1 MIPVRPALVL
11 ASTAFTFA
19 FTFAFTGAFTGA
31 AAAEIT
37 VPAGQQAYQA
47 IMVKDQ
53 PMRARLALGFDAAL
67 LLNLEPAQRAQL
79 KIFPLIGKQTFK
91 NALIP
96 GGKALFRFN
105 LVRVAPQ
112 GYESLRL
119 PTVWVDKPIA
129 ADADGILSALALEAD
144 TLTFRLGPD
153 KPGARSYDLQRK
165 GKSSAS
171 MQTRVA
177 DEKIRIT
184 LELNA
189 PETILNAR
197 AAEALIEAGM
207 VSRVAAVGLWR
218 PFPGV
223 ALPIQRLTARDGA
236 TLMGLPII
244 NAAVRITEAEARR
257 IDAQAKAGT
266 STAEDDEDAITVT
279 ADRKKKGGRAP
290 WVLIGRTTMDKC
302 STITLDRPAS
312 LWRMRCAF

>member
-1 MIPVRPALVL
+1 MRRLLLALAL
-11 ASTAFTFA
+11 ASPAM
-19 FTFAFTGAFTGA
+19 A
-31 AAAEIT
+31 ADIA
-37 VPAGQQAYQA
+37 VPRGQQAYQS

-67 LLNLEPAQRAQL
+67 ILNLEPAQRAKL

-91 NALIP
+91 DPLIP

-112 GYESLRL
+112 GYASRRL

-129 ADADGILSALALEAD
+129 DDADGILSALALEAD
-144 TLTFRLGPD
+144 TLTFRLAPD
-153 KPGARSYDLQRK
+153 RPGARLYSLPRK
-165 GKSSAS
+165 GKNSAS
-171 MQTRVA
+171 METRVA
-177 DEKIRIT
+177 DEKIRVT

-207 VSRVAAVGLWR
+207 VRRVAAVGLWR

-223 ALPIQRLTARDGA
+223 ALPIQRLEAKDGA

-257 IDAQAKAGT
+257 IDAAAKAGT
-266 STAEDDEDAITVT
+266 STQEDDEDAITVT

-290 WVLIGRTTMDKC
+290 WVLIGRTTLDQC
-302 STITLDRPAS
+302 STITLDRPAR
-312 LWRMRCAF
+312 LWHLACTF

>member
-1 MIPVRPALVL
+1 MRALLLASVL
-11 ASTAFTFA
+11 ALAFATPVV
-19 FTFAFTGAFTGA
+19 A
-31 AAAEIT
+31 ADII
-37 VPAGQQAYQA
+37 VPPGRQAYQA

-67 LLNLEPAQRAQL
+67 LLNLEPAQRARL

-91 NALIP
+91 DPLIP

-105 LVRVAPQ
+105 IVRVAPT
-112 GYESLRL
+112 GYESRRL

-129 ADADGILSALALEAD
+129 DDADGILSALALEAD
-144 TLTFRLGPD
+144 TLVFRLGAD
-153 KPGARSYDLQRK
+153 TPGARDYVLPRK
-165 GKSSAS
+165 GKNAAS
-171 MQTRVA
+171 METRVA
-177 DEKIRIT
+177 DEKIRVT

-207 VSRVAAVGLWR
+207 VRRVRAVGLWR

-223 ALPIQRLTARDGA
+223 ALPIQRLESRADA

-244 NAAVRITEAEARR
+244 NAAVRITEAEAKR
-257 IDAQAKAGT
+257 IDKEAQAGT

-279 ADRKKKGGRAP
+279 ADRKTKRGRSP
-290 WVLIGRTTMDKC
+290 WVLIGRDTLDRC
-302 STITLDRPAS
+302 SSITLDRPGKI
-312 LWRMRCAF
+312 WRLRCAFQG